1 LIVRPLVWFSREV
14 LWKQVDQRAIDGAGV
29 NGAARGA
36 RALGWRIAGCR
47 RAGRDLRGGV
57 RHRRAVNHF
66 GGRPADVRPLGPHRA
81 ACVAAARR
89 PRRAAPARA
98 AREVRRAGR
107 SLVEFA
113 ISVPLWWTFA
123 PDGGMQF
130 VADHT
135 WIAAWAFTSRW
146 GSTAISLFLVL
157 LTTLL
162 MPLSILGSWSYI
174 TKREAGFYALL
185 LV

>member
-1 LIVRPLVWFSREV
+1 V
-14 LWKQVDQRAIDGAGV
+14 L
-29 NGAARGA
+29 
-36 RALGWRIAGCR
+36 L
-47 RAGRDLRGGV
+47 L
-57 RHRRAVNHF
+57 
-66 GGRPADVRPLGPHRA
+66 
-81 ACVAAARR
+81 
-89 PRRAAPARA
+89 PARLAKYVALA
-98 AREVRRAGR
+98 A

-135 WIAAWAFTSRW
+135 WIAAWGIHFTV
-146 GSTAISLFLVL
+146 GIDGISLFLVL
-157 LTTLL
+157 LTTFL

-185 LV
+185 LVLTTGMIGVFVALDLSFSM